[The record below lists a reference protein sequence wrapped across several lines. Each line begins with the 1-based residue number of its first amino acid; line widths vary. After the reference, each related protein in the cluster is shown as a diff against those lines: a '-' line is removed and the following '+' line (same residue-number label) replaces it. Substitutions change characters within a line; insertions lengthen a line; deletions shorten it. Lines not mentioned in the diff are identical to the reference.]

1 MLPPPQPAWLPE
13 WHAAI
18 AAFPDC
24 HDPAPGPAFHFPSSH
39 RRRTGFR
46 LPRAAVCRTHP
57 SEDKAIAK
65 PRDQNRGRYRDMT
78 RVNDRIRAP
87 RVRVVTSDGQQL
99 GVLPTRD
106 ALLKAQSLGLDLVE
120 IAGQADPPVCKIID
134 YGKYKYEQSK
144 LKKQKSKASTR
155 MKEVKFRVG
164 TGQHDYNI
172 KLGRAEG
179 FLDGNHKVRFVLQF
193 RGRENAHKDL
203 GFVVLNKIIEDLK
216 TMAQVDQAPKLN
228 GRAVAMI
235 LSPLPQH
242 QRKRKFHLFH
252 GELMEEDD
260 DDEDESDEDIPD
272 DDVPEDTEDSS
283 ASERSEDPA
292 RS

>member
-1 MLPPPQPAWLPE
+1 
-13 WHAAI
+13 
-18 AAFPDC
+18 
-24 HDPAPGPAFHFPSSH
+24 
-39 RRRTGFR
+39 
-46 LPRAAVCRTHP
+46 
-57 SEDKAIAK
+57 
-65 PRDQNRGRYRDMT
+65 MT

-87 RVRVVTSDGQQL
+87 KVRVVTSDGQQL
-99 GVLPTRD
+99 GVMTTRD
-106 ALLKAQSLGLDLVE
+106 ALIKAQSVGLDLVE

-134 YGKYKYEQSK
+134 YGKFKYEQSK

-164 TGQHDYNI
+164 TGTHDYNI

-179 FLDGNHKVRFVLQF
+179 FLDTNHKVRFVLQF
-193 RGRENAHKDL
+193 KGRENAHKDL

-216 TMAQVDQAPKLN
+216 SMAQVDQPPKLN

-252 GELMEEDD
+252 GELLEEDD
-260 DDEDESDEDIPD
+260 LDDESHEEEEFDDIPD
-272 DDVPEDTEDSS
+272 ETPDEVL
-283 ASERSEDPA
+283 
-292 RS
+292 